1 MSSDKLIYLSK
12 NNRFIVWS
20 NRVEAVTGF
29 WIFKKMT
36 TIPINKISSVKVHE
50 LREVIEIA
58 ADDGTT
64 HMFSVPNP
72 GEARNAIVSLL

>member
-1 MSSDKLIYLSK
+1 MSGDKCIYLSK
-12 NNRFIVWS
+12 NQRFIVWS
-20 NRVEAVTGF
+20 NRVEAITGF

-36 TIPINKISSVKVHE
+36 TIPIKKISSIKAHE

-64 HMFSVPNP
+64 YVFSVPHPNA
-72 GEARNAIVSLL
+72 ARDAIISLL